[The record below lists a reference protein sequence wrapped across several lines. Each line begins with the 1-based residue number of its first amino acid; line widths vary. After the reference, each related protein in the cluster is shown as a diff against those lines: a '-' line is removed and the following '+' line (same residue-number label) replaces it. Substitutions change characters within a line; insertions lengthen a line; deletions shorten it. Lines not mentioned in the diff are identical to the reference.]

1 MALTVRTA
9 ATVIITT
16 SRWKSA
22 ADWLY
27 SGEERKS
34 AFSHTGGSQ
43 PKELDTSEL
52 STFRVEWIWGPGNE
66 EEGSRTGQPE
76 GKEPQENRPLLL
88 TLDLIPNEFK
98 GLYFLIH

>member
-1 MALTVRTA
+1 M
-9 ATVIITT
+9 
-16 SRWKSA
+16 
-22 ADWLY
+22 
-27 SGEERKS
+27 
-34 AFSHTGGSQ
+34 
-43 PKELDTSEL
+43 SEL
-52 STFRVEWIWGPGNE
+52 STFRLEWIWGPGNE